1 MADLGNLWFT
11 LGLDDSKFKSQWDA
25 ALKKYDKS
33 FEIKIKPSIDLTS
46 INKEIEKVGKNVKPI
61 NLSVNYDSKA
71 IKDVKSGL
79 DSASI
84 SADTLTRNL
93 FNAIGQINKLEGAS
107 KLEKLMRAFTN
118 VKMKSFQDL
127 LTGNIKDIEAKELDK
142 IVSIIKTLNQE
153 LTKTREL
160 EIRLAALTKVDTQ
173 RRFPAD
179 FSAYIKLLQNTGSIQ
194 SYVRSLTSVN
204 TELAKMRAYYGA
216 MIRDSALPEASLRQR
231 LGIFREYIQTL
242 NTMPS
247 VGPYGGK
254 LHKDWM
260 KFWSDIE
267 RGASNAKRYIND
279 VMSAFTRYENRF
291 PVLINMATA
300 LADIFERAS
309 RSMVRMGM
317 YQNTGLQITPL
328 LNADNKTY
336 NWDRIHRSAR
346 IAYENLARMHEEA
359 NKANRR
365 FSEMRRQVA
374 SITPLFNTQSKLLT
388 QLRTYASYYVSVFA
402 VANFVRN
409 LVRVTG
415 EFDLQKTALA
425 ALIGSANSAVVLF
438 EKIKTLSVESPFQ
451 FSQLTSYI
459 KQMAAFGIP
468 LNDLYDTTKRLAD
481 VSAGL
486 GVDMQRIILAYGQV
500 RSAEVLR
507 GQEIRQFTEA
517 GLPILE
523 LIAKKFTEIE
533 GKSVSVAEVFDRVSK
548 RMVPFSMIKDIF
560 KDLTSE
566 GGRFFNMQEVQAKTV
581 KGEISNL
588 KDAYEIFLYTI
599 GSQGSG
605 VIKGLI
611 SGLRSL
617 LSDADKTIRI
627 LQDVVAVFAVFKV
640 ANFIAQ
646 LSRVFAM
653 IVRVRRAV
661 EALNIAMRTNIFGL
675 IAAGIA
681 IAVAAIREWYYAET
695 ATEKINNSLKESL
708 SGMNNEINIETQRLK
723 ILTDELDRVNK
734 GSEDYYRILNEI
746 KSTFPEYVQQL
757 EAEGIILEKE
767 ANLYEVLSSKIKSLI
782 QNRYALMAS
791 EKIQQTT
798 KTSIND
804 IISGYFD
811 NRGKD
816 LTIPERMLLERVF
829 LGLGNKADIPQS
841 VLDKIKE
848 YDMLLIGPRPS
859 LQYTPALKQIEVIIA
874 KIAEIYKESDKA
886 MEQLSEF
893 KIDTDDSLI
902 GPVLPNYTK
911 WQEIAM
917 QYLKNNAQ
925 GLLKVP
931 ILNALKPG
939 NDQQA
944 YYKSLRDRF
953 NELKQLIAD
962 NKGLGL
968 AEDYIKEK
976 NVILGLF
983 NALKI
988 SADELKKGGESTN
1001 NETSK
1006 IIQRHK
1012 DWANEIIKIRDAY
1025 RNLMQ
1030 VEGMTEERAF
1040 SMLQIMFPGKDL
1052 SDFDA
1057 QLQNVIKSLLKL
1069 GTTEAK
1075 SAAND
1080 ILFNLDNKGM
1090 NKLVQ
1095 ILNKL
1100 GDTATGVREWKE
1112 SISEFETDSLSSSVK
1127 LETIIGKYTKGI
1139 SDANSKVNKFKDDFF
1154 DIFSGGDKQV
1164 NNALKLS
1171 PLYSWQQSYSAI
1183 LDEILK
1189 KELSNNKKIA
1199 IDRAEQLAST
1209 EANRLM
1215 ENIKLDVSTSGG
1227 GVNAIIS
1234 KLRSYVDDISLNM
1247 NNITGESEEDAIR
1260 VAYLS
1265 KLKKILENTIK
1276 ELNASEF
1283 VKSMNGVGEVLN
1295 SLSRIDGEVGS
1306 IFSQLSKGFSSAMS
1320 IYNKITKNGKIE
1332 WDKGVANLNTGDKM
1346 SMAASAIGNTVDMVN
1361 LWISR
1366 TQENKR
1372 VQEEFYRNSMEYA
1385 HQYALAL
1392 NDTLLNKTKN
1402 NTAFIRDY
1410 TGEINDAFSAMTEA
1424 MYKYQEVRDKLLDEG
1439 KVKTSLKS
1447 YLDSTTV
1454 IGSTVA
1460 GAAAGLATGAVIGS
1474 AVPVVG
1480 TVIGAAVGLI
1490 GGLLFGWGKT
1500 PKFQDLKEV
1509 MPDIVDA
1516 SGELN
1521 VEMAKALVATD
1532 QLDDNTKQ
1540 LVQNA
1545 LDWVDATEKAEE
1557 AINSIVEEL
1566 AGSLGDDLQS
1576 ALVSAWE
1583 AGTNAAMKMFDV
1595 ANDSLS
1601 NFLKQLTF
1609 SAVFSDT
1616 FNELRDRLV
1625 LSLKGDGNGIVQDY
1639 AWFFNEINKLS
1650 DVYFSALDNAQ
1661 ALAQKYGFNLR
1672 GDASSDTSSSSISA
1686 NITEDTANRIGS
1698 YINGIRSDVS
1708 VNRVNIQSI
1717 LPSIDNINSNI
1728 SLAITIWQQMEANT
1742 RRSADGVDKIIRYF
1756 DSMMSSYDGGSGMAL
1771 KVNIAS

>member
-46 INKEIEKVGKNVKPI
+46 INKELEKVGKNIKPI

-79 DSASI
+79 DSAGI
-84 SADTLTRNL
+84 SADTLTKNL

-118 VKMKSFQDL
+118 IKMKSFQDL

-142 IVSIIKTLNQE
+142 IVSIIKKLNQE

-160 EIRLAALTKVDTQ
+160 EIRLAALTKVDIQ

-194 SYVRSLTSVN
+194 SYVRGLTSVN
-204 TELAKMRAYYGA
+204 AELAKMREYYGA
-216 MIRDSALPEASLRQR
+216 MLRDSALPEASLKQR
-231 LGIFREYIQTL
+231 LGIFKEYIQTL

-254 LHKDWM
+254 LYKDWM

-267 RGASNAKRYIND
+267 KGATSAKRYIND

-300 LADIFERAS
+300 LADVFERAN

-317 YQNTGLQITPL
+317 YQNTGLKFTPL

-359 NKANRR
+359 NRANKR

-425 ALIGSANSAVVLF
+425 ALVKSANSAVVLF
-438 EKIKTLSVESPFQ
+438 EKIKTLAVESPFQ
-451 FSQLTSYI
+451 FSQLASYI

-523 LIAKKFTEIE
+523 LIAKKFTERE

-640 ANFIAQ
+640 ANFVAQ

-675 IAAGIA
+675 IAAGVA

-723 ILTDELDRVNK
+723 ILTNELDRVNK

-767 ANLYEVLSSKIKSLI
+767 ANLYEVLSNKIKSLI

-804 IISGYFD
+804 IISGFFD

-841 VLDKIKE
+841 VLDKITE
-848 YDMLLIGPRPS
+848 YDMLLVGPRPS
-859 LQYTPALKQIEVIIA
+859 LQYTPALKQIEVISA

-886 MEQLSEF
+886 MEELSKF

-925 GLLKVP
+925 GLLAVP
-931 ILNALKPG
+931 IFNALKPG

-944 YYKSLRDRF
+944 YYKSLRDRL
-953 NELKQLIAD
+953 NELNQLIAD
-962 NKGLGL
+962 NEGLGL

-976 NVILGLF
+976 NIILGLF

-988 SADELKKGGESTN
+988 SEDELKKGRESTDK
-1001 NETSK
+1001 ETSK
-1006 IIQRHK
+1006 IIKRHK

-1057 QLQNVIKSLLKL
+1057 QLQNVINSLLKL

-1095 ILNKL
+1095 TLNKL

-1127 LETIIGKYTKGI
+1127 LETIIGKFTKSI

-1154 DIFSGGDKQV
+1154 EIFSGGDKKA

-1171 PLYSWQQSYSAI
+1171 PLYSWKQSYSAI

-1227 GVNAIIS
+1227 GTNAIIS
-1234 KLRSYVDDISLNM
+1234 KLKSYVDDISLNM
-1247 NNITGESEEDAIR
+1247 NNITGESEGDAIR

-1283 VKSMNGVGEVLN
+1283 VKSMNGVGEILN

-1320 IYNKITKNGKIE
+1320 IYNKITEKGKIG
-1332 WDKGVANLNTGDKM
+1332 WDKGVANLNIGDKM

-1410 TGEINDAFSAMTEA
+1410 AGEINDAFSAMTEVIED
-1424 MYKYQEVRDKLLDEG
+1424 YWLVKNSKSPNKKYPTKEDALKYCKKQGVPTEDNIEFVLEHHVTTNETESVAPFKPIAEKQYPYESIKDTIDTLCDKLFEN
-1439 KVKTSLKS
+1439 KT
-1447 YLDSTTV
+1447 
-1454 IGSTVA
+1454 
-1460 GAAAGLATGAVIGS
+1460 
-1474 AVPVVG
+1474 
-1480 TVIGAAVGLI
+1480 
-1490 GGLLFGWGKT
+1490 LF
-1500 PKFQDLKEV
+1500 
-1509 MPDIVDA
+1509 
-1516 SGELN
+1516 
-1521 VEMAKALVATD
+1521 
-1532 QLDDNTKQ
+1532 
-1540 LVQNA
+1540 
-1545 LDWVDATEKAEE
+1545 
-1557 AINSIVEEL
+1557 
-1566 AGSLGDDLQS
+1566 
-1576 ALVSAWE
+1576 
-1583 AGTNAAMKMFDV
+1583 
-1595 ANDSLS
+1595 
-1601 NFLKQLTF
+1601 
-1609 SAVFSDT
+1609 
-1616 FNELRDRLV
+1616 DR
-1625 LSLKGDGNGIVQDY
+1625 
-1639 AWFFNEINKLS
+1639 
-1650 DVYFSALDNAQ
+1650 
-1661 ALAQKYGFNLR
+1661 NL
-1672 GDASSDTSSSSISA
+1672 
-1686 NITEDTANRIGS
+1686 
-1698 YINGIRSDVS
+1698 Y
-1708 VNRVNIQSI
+1708 
-1717 LPSIDNINSNI
+1717 
-1728 SLAITIWQQMEANT
+1728 MH
-1742 RRSADGVDKIIRYF
+1742 
-1756 DSMMSSYDGGSGMAL
+1756 
-1771 KVNIAS
+1771 

>member
-1 MADLGNLWFT
+1 
-11 LGLDDSKFKSQWDA
+11 
-25 ALKKYDKS
+25 
-33 FEIKIKPSIDLTS
+33 
-46 INKEIEKVGKNVKPI
+46 
-61 NLSVNYDSKA
+61 
-71 IKDVKSGL
+71 
-79 DSASI
+79 
-84 SADTLTRNL
+84 
-93 FNAIGQINKLEGAS
+93 
-107 KLEKLMRAFTN
+107 
-118 VKMKSFQDL
+118 
-127 LTGNIKDIEAKELDK
+127 
-142 IVSIIKTLNQE
+142 
-153 LTKTREL
+153 
-160 EIRLAALTKVDTQ
+160 
-173 RRFPAD
+173 
-179 FSAYIKLLQNTGSIQ
+179 
-194 SYVRSLTSVN
+194 
-204 TELAKMRAYYGA
+204 
-216 MIRDSALPEASLRQR
+216 
-231 LGIFREYIQTL
+231 
-242 NTMPS
+242 
-247 VGPYGGK
+247 
-254 LHKDWM
+254 
-260 KFWSDIE
+260 
-267 RGASNAKRYIND
+267 
-279 VMSAFTRYENRF
+279 
-291 PVLINMATA
+291 MATA
-300 LADIFERAS
+300 LADVFERAS

-317 YQNTGLQITPL
+317 YQNTGLRFTPL

-359 NKANRR
+359 NRANKR

-425 ALIGSANSAVVLF
+425 ALVRSANSAVVLF

-611 SGLRSL
+611 GGLRSL

-661 EALNIAMRTNIFGL
+661 EALNVVMRTNIFGL
-675 IAAGIA
+675 IASGIA
-681 IAVAAIREWYYAET
+681 IAIAAIREWYYAET

-708 SGMNNEINIETQRLK
+708 SGMNNEVNIETQRLK

-811 NRGKD
+811 DRGKD

-848 YDMLLIGPRPS
+848 YNMTTIGGRTF
-859 LQYTPALKQIEVIIA
+859 LQYTPALNQIEVISA

-886 MEQLSEF
+886 MEELSKF

-925 GLLKVP
+925 GLLAVP

-988 SADELKKGGESTN
+988 SEDELKKGRESTN

-1006 IIQRHK
+1006 IIKRHK

-1069 GTTEAK
+1069 DTTEAK

-1100 GDTATGVREWKE
+1100 GDTATGVQEWKE

-1127 LETIIGKYTKGI
+1127 LETIIGKYIKGI

-1209 EANRLM
+1209 ESNRLM

-1227 GVNAIIS
+1227 GINAIIS

-1247 NNITGESEEDAIR
+1247 NNITGESEDDAIR

-1283 VKSMNGVGEVLN
+1283 VKSMNGVGEILN
-1295 SLSRIDGEVGS
+1295 
-1306 IFSQLSKGFSSAMS
+1306 
-1320 IYNKITKNGKIE
+1320 
-1332 WDKGVANLNTGDKM
+1332 
-1346 SMAASAIGNTVDMVN
+1346 
-1361 LWISR
+1361 
-1366 TQENKR
+1366 
-1372 VQEEFYRNSMEYA
+1372 
-1385 HQYALAL
+1385 
-1392 NDTLLNKTKN
+1392 
-1402 NTAFIRDY
+1402 
-1410 TGEINDAFSAMTEA
+1410 
-1424 MYKYQEVRDKLLDEG
+1424 
-1439 KVKTSLKS
+1439 
-1447 YLDSTTV
+1447 
-1454 IGSTVA
+1454 
-1460 GAAAGLATGAVIGS
+1460 
-1474 AVPVVG
+1474 
-1480 TVIGAAVGLI
+1480 
-1490 GGLLFGWGKT
+1490 
-1500 PKFQDLKEV
+1500 
-1509 MPDIVDA
+1509 
-1516 SGELN
+1516 
-1521 VEMAKALVATD
+1521 
-1532 QLDDNTKQ
+1532 
-1540 LVQNA
+1540 
-1545 LDWVDATEKAEE
+1545 
-1557 AINSIVEEL
+1557 
-1566 AGSLGDDLQS
+1566 
-1576 ALVSAWE
+1576 
-1583 AGTNAAMKMFDV
+1583 
-1595 ANDSLS
+1595 
-1601 NFLKQLTF
+1601 
-1609 SAVFSDT
+1609 
-1616 FNELRDRLV
+1616 
-1625 LSLKGDGNGIVQDY
+1625 
-1639 AWFFNEINKLS
+1639 
-1650 DVYFSALDNAQ
+1650 
-1661 ALAQKYGFNLR
+1661 
-1672 GDASSDTSSSSISA
+1672 
-1686 NITEDTANRIGS
+1686 
-1698 YINGIRSDVS
+1698 
-1708 VNRVNIQSI
+1708 
-1717 LPSIDNINSNI
+1717 
-1728 SLAITIWQQMEANT
+1728 
-1742 RRSADGVDKIIRYF
+1742 
-1756 DSMMSSYDGGSGMAL
+1756 
-1771 KVNIAS
+1771 

>member
-160 EIRLAALTKVDTQ
+160 EIRLAALTKVDIQ

-216 MIRDSALPEASLRQR
+216 MIRDSALPEASLKQR
-231 LGIFREYIQTL
+231 LGIFKEYIQTL

-267 RGASNAKRYIND
+267 RGASNAKRYINE

-291 PVLINMATA
+291 PMLINMATA
-300 LADIFERAS
+300 LADVFERAS

-359 NKANRR
+359 NRANKR

-374 SITPLFNTQSKLLT
+374 SITTLFNTQSKLLT

-425 ALIGSANSAVVLF
+425 ALVRSANSAAVLF

-767 ANLYEVLSSKIKSLI
+767 ANLYEVLSNKIKSLI

-1001 NETSK
+1001 KETSK
-1006 IIQRHK
+1006 IIKRHK

-1100 GDTATGVREWKE
+1100 GDTATGVQEWKE

-1183 LDEILK
+1183 LDGILK

-1276 ELNASEF
+1276 EL
-1283 VKSMNGVGEVLN
+1283 
-1295 SLSRIDGEVGS
+1295 
-1306 IFSQLSKGFSSAMS
+1306 
-1320 IYNKITKNGKIE
+1320 
-1332 WDKGVANLNTGDKM
+1332 
-1346 SMAASAIGNTVDMVN
+1346 
-1361 LWISR
+1361 
-1366 TQENKR
+1366 
-1372 VQEEFYRNSMEYA
+1372 
-1385 HQYALAL
+1385 
-1392 NDTLLNKTKN
+1392 
-1402 NTAFIRDY
+1402 
-1410 TGEINDAFSAMTEA
+1410 
-1424 MYKYQEVRDKLLDEG
+1424 
-1439 KVKTSLKS
+1439 
-1447 YLDSTTV
+1447 
-1454 IGSTVA
+1454 
-1460 GAAAGLATGAVIGS
+1460 
-1474 AVPVVG
+1474 
-1480 TVIGAAVGLI
+1480 
-1490 GGLLFGWGKT
+1490 
-1500 PKFQDLKEV
+1500 
-1509 MPDIVDA
+1509 DA
-1516 SGELN
+1516 S
-1521 VEMAKALVATD
+1521 
-1532 QLDDNTKQ
+1532 
-1540 LVQNA
+1540 
-1545 LDWVDATEKAEE
+1545 
-1557 AINSIVEEL
+1557 
-1566 AGSLGDDLQS
+1566 
-1576 ALVSAWE
+1576 
-1583 AGTNAAMKMFDV
+1583 
-1595 ANDSLS
+1595 
-1601 NFLKQLTF
+1601 
-1609 SAVFSDT
+1609 
-1616 FNELRDRLV
+1616 
-1625 LSLKGDGNGIVQDY
+1625 
-1639 AWFFNEINKLS
+1639 
-1650 DVYFSALDNAQ
+1650 
-1661 ALAQKYGFNLR
+1661 
-1672 GDASSDTSSSSISA
+1672 
-1686 NITEDTANRIGS
+1686 
-1698 YINGIRSDVS
+1698 
-1708 VNRVNIQSI
+1708 
-1717 LPSIDNINSNI
+1717 
-1728 SLAITIWQQMEANT
+1728 
-1742 RRSADGVDKIIRYF
+1742 
-1756 DSMMSSYDGGSGMAL
+1756 
-1771 KVNIAS
+1771 

>member
-33 FEIKIKPSIDLTS
+33 FEIKIKPSIDLS
-46 INKEIEKVGKNVKPI
+46 VISGEIEKAGKNIKPI
-61 NLSVNYDSKA
+61 NLSVNYDSKPL
-71 IKDVKSGL
+71 KDVKSGL
-79 DSASI
+79 DSASV
-84 SADTLTRNL
+84 SADTLTKNL
-93 FNAIGQINKLEGAS
+93 FNAIGQIDKLEGAS
-107 KLEKLMRAFTN
+107 KLEKLMRTFTN
-118 VKMKSFQDL
+118 LKMKSVQSL
-127 LTGNIKDIEAKELDK
+127 ISGNIKDLESGELNK
-142 IVSIIKTLNQE
+142 VVSIIKSLNRE
-153 LTKTREL
+153 LTKTRDL
-160 EIRLAALTKVDTQ
+160 EVRLASLTKVNVQ
-173 RRFPAD
+173 KVFPAD
-179 FSAYIKLLQNTGSIQ
+179 FSSYVKLLQNTGSVQ
-194 SYVRSLTSVN
+194 SYVNSLTAVN
-204 TELAKMRAYYGA
+204 TELAKMRSYYGT
-216 MIRDSALPEASLRQR
+216 MLRDSTLPEASLKQR
-231 LGIFREYIQTL
+231 IGIFKEYIAQL
-242 NTMPS
+242 NSMPS
-247 VGPYGGK
+247 IGPYGGK

-260 KFWSDIE
+260 KFWSGIE
-267 RGASNAKRYIND
+267 RGADSAKKYIND
-279 VMSAFTRYENRF
+279 VVSAFVRYENQF
-291 PVLINMATA
+291 PVLISRATA
-300 LADIFERAS
+300 LADVFERAN
-309 RSMVRMGM
+309 RAMVVSSAYR
-317 YQNTGLQITPL
+317 NTGIQFQPL

-336 NWDRIHRSAR
+336 NWANIERSAR
-346 IAYENLARMHEEA
+346 MAYENLARMHDEA
-359 NKANRR
+359 NRANSR
-365 FSEMRRQVA
+365 FREMRRQVS

-402 VANFVRN
+402 AANFTRN
-409 LVRVTG
+409 LIRVTG
-415 EFDLQKTALA
+415 EFDLQKTALS
-425 ALIGSANSAVVLF
+425 ALVKSANGAAVLF
-438 EKIKTLSVESPFQ
+438 EKIKTLAVESPFQ
-451 FSQLTSYI
+451 FSQLASYV

-500 RSAEVLR
+500 RSSEVLR
-507 GQEIRQFTEA
+507 GQEIRQFTES

-533 GKSVSVAEVFDRVSK
+533 GQSVSVAEVFDRVSK

-599 GSQGSG
+599 GSKANGT
-605 VIKGLI
+605 IKSIIGGI
-611 SGLRSL
+611 RSL
-617 LSDADKTIRI
+617 LADADKTIRI
-627 LQDVVAVFAVFKV
+627 LQDIVAVFV
-640 ANFIAQ
+640 AFQAGNFVAQ
-646 LSRVFAM
+646 MTRVYA
-653 IVRVRRAV
+653 IIKRVRDAMK
-661 EALNIAMRTNIFGL
+661 ALSILAKTNIFGL
-675 IAAGIA
+675 IASGVA
-681 IAVAAIREWYYAET
+681 IVVAAIREWYYAET
-695 ATEKINNSLKESL
+695 AVEKIHKSLTESL
-708 SGMNNEINIETQRLK
+708 SGMTNEVYIETEKLK
-723 ILTDELDRVNK
+723 ILTNELERAKK

-746 KSTFPEYVQQL
+746 KSTFPEYVHQL
-757 EAEGIILEKE
+757 EAEGVVLEKE
-767 ANLYEVLSSKIKSLI
+767 ANLYDTLSEKIKTLI

-798 KTSIND
+798 KSSVND
-804 IISGYFD
+804 LVDEFMKRGDFTLSEQTLLTRVLLGIGNIS
-811 NRGKD
+811 
-816 LTIPERMLLERVF
+816 
-829 LGLGNKADIPQS
+829 DIPQS
-841 VLDKIKE
+841 VLDKIQQWDYHILTNDPSQVFTFTPALAQITAIAKQIKE
-848 YDMLLIGPRPS
+848 IYDEGDKALKELDKYKQDNDTELIGPI
-859 LQYTPALKQIEVIIA
+859 LA
-874 KIAEIYKESDKA
+874 
-886 MEQLSEF
+886 
-893 KIDTDDSLI
+893 
-902 GPVLPNYTK
+902 NYTK
-911 WQEIAM
+911 WQEVAIK
-917 QYLKNNAQ
+917 YLKDNAREV
-925 GLLKVP
+925 LKVP
-931 ILNALKPG
+931 VYNALKPG

-944 YYKSLRDRF
+944 YYKSLRDRLS
-953 NELKQLIAD
+953 ELNQLIAD
-962 NKGLGL
+962 NEGLGL

-976 NVILGLF
+976 NIILGLF

-988 SADELKKGGESTN
+988 SADEIKKGSQSAKD
-1001 NETSK
+1001 ETSDVVK
-1006 IIQRHK
+1006 RHK

-1030 VEGMTEERAF
+1030 VEGMTEEQAF
-1040 SMLQIMFPGKDL
+1040 SMLQVMFPNKDL
-1052 SDFDA
+1052 SDFDK
-1057 QLQNVIKSLLKL
+1057 QLQNVIDSLLKL
-1069 GTTEAK
+1069 GIAEADI
-1075 SAAND
+1075 AAND

-1095 ILNKL
+1095 SLNKL
-1100 GDTATGVREWKE
+1100 GETAKSVQEWKD
-1112 SISEFETDSLSSSVK
+1112 SISDFETDSLSSSVK
-1127 LETIIGKYTKGI
+1127 LETIVGKFTKGI
-1139 SDANSKVNKFKDDFF
+1139 SDANSKVSKFKDDFF
-1154 DIFSGGDKQV
+1154 GIFSGGDMQV
-1164 NNALKLS
+1164 NNALKVS
-1171 PLYSWQQSYSAI
+1171 PLFFWQKTYSNV
-1183 LDEILK
+1183 LDDILK

-1209 EANRLM
+1209 ESNRLI

-1227 GVNAIIS
+1227 GTNAIIS
-1234 KLRSYVDDISLNM
+1234 KLKGYVDDITLKM
-1247 NNITGESEEDAIR
+1247 QNITGESDEDSIR

-1265 KLKKILENTIK
+1265 KLKKILDNTIK

-1283 VKSMNGVGEVLN
+1283 TKSMEGIGDILN
-1295 SLSRIDGEVGS
+1295 SLSRINGEVGS
-1306 IFSQLSKGFSSAMS
+1306 VFGQLSKGFSSAMN
-1320 IYNKITKNGKIE
+1320 IYNKVT
-1332 WDKGVANLNTGDKM
+1332 DKGNLKWVEGVGQLNTSDKI
-1346 SMAASAIGNTVDMVN
+1346 SMAASAVGHTVDMVN
-1361 LWISR
+1361 LWINR
-1366 TQENKR
+1366 TKENKR
-1372 VQEEFYRNSMEYA
+1372 VQEEFYRNSIEYA

-1410 TGEINDAFSAMTEA
+1410 QGEIDDAFSAMTEA

-1447 YLDSTTV
+1447 YLDSTTM
-1454 IGSTVA
+1454 IGSTIA
-1460 GAAAGLATGAVIGS
+1460 GAAAGAATAAAIGSVVPGIGTAIGAV
-1474 AVPVVG
+1474 
-1480 TVIGAAVGLI
+1480 VGLV

-1509 MPDIVDA
+1509 LPDIVDA

-1545 LDWVDATEKAEE
+1545 LDWVDAMEKAEE

-1672 GDASSDTSSSSISA
+1672 NDASSDTSSSSISA

-1742 RRSADGVDKIIRYF
+1742 RRSADGVDKIVRYF